1 MHERVLAVPLI
12 RTSRFTSAERRALQ
26 RRAQRGE
33 LRPIRPGVLVDPAA
47 ITDLL
52 PEEHHLLLVRATA
65 HRIRPPRLLAHR
77 SAALA
82 YGLPLVGAPP
92 DRVELRD
99 PRRSRVETTAYMRTR
114 PVVARA
120 PRGRWAGTPPY
131 SPSTFAGV
139 TVEPL
144 VDVLVDVA
152 ATEPLCTALPII
164 DAALHGRRLFPSM
177 LSEAAEASA
186 TAHDKAAIALGM
198 GSALSDSPAESVCRV
213 RFRQLGA
220 PAPVQQHVFTRPGE
234 RTAVVDFWFPDQGVV
249 VEVDGRGKYGE
260 GPEAAAAH
268 WQEKQRED
276 FVRSFPEVRTV
287 VRVVWADLVEP
298 ERLRVKLLRAGIP
311 CR

>member
-12 RTSRFTSAERRALQ
+12 RTSNFPSAERRALQ
-26 RRAQRGE
+26 RRAQRGV
-33 LRPIRPGVLVDPAA
+33 LLSIRPGVLVDPAS
-47 ITDLL
+47 IVQLL
-52 PEEHHLLLVRATA
+52 AEERHLLLVRATA

-99 PRRSRVETTAYMRTR
+99 PRRSRAETTAHQRVRPVAVRAARTR
-114 PVVARA
+114 
-120 PRGRWAGTPPY
+120 WDGTPPY
-131 SPSTFAGV
+131 EPSTFAGIA
-139 TVEPL
+139 VEPL

-152 ATEPLCTALPII
+152 ATEPLATALPVI
-164 DAALHGRRLFPSM
+164 DAALHDRQVLPEM
-177 LSEAAEASA
+177 LAEAAATVA
-186 TAHDKAAIALGM
+186 TAHDKAATALGM

-213 RFRQLGA
+213 RFVQLGA
-220 PAPVQQHVFTRPGE
+220 PVPVQQHVFARSGE

-249 VEVDGRGKYGE
+249 VEVDGRAKYGE
-260 GPEAAAAH
+260 GPDAAAAL

-276 FVRSFPEVRTV
+276 FLRSFPEVRTV
-287 VRVVWADLVEP
+287 VRVVWSDLMAP
-298 ERLRVKLLRAGIP
+298 ERLRAKLLRAGVP